1 MPKSLG
7 MGHITPSLIPRFS
20 LKSWERDCTI
30 PSLILSLGMESH
42 HSSVCVLFTLSTD
55 CATICHPKCID
66 SLPNNCCLPPELASH
81 VSSDQPSLAKKVR
94 IRINQEPLPEFE
106 EASSGSGHSS
116 SESER
121 EKGEKGRGKRFG
133 RRKEK
138 SKEDIIKTEK
148 VFVPK

>member
-7 MGHITPSLIPRFS
+7 MGPHHSQSHSQVLSQELGT
-20 LKSWERDCTI
+20 
-30 PSLILSLGMESH
+30 SLILSLGMESH
-42 HSSVCVLFTLSTD
+42 HSSVYVLFALSTD

-94 IRINQEPLPEFE
+94 IRINQEPLLESE

-138 SKEDIIKTEK
+138 KSKEDIIKTEK